1 MKAGF
6 VGLGM
11 MGGPMCRNLVKKGH
25 PAVVYDLKP
34 DAVARVRSAGAT
46 EAKSV
51 KEVAAQCDVIFLSL
65 PMPKDV
71 EAVVTGPDGI
81 AAHAKKGTIVAD
93 MSTNAPAVVQRL
105 QKELAAKGI
114 VFLDSPVSGGVD
126 GAEAATLAIM
136 VGGDKAAFDKIKPM
150 FDCMGKNVFHLGAIG
165 TGSIAKLCNNMV
177 SFCNLAVASEAVML
191 AQRAGLDPQI
201 MVNVMHTASGASN
214 SLKRVDRKAIRGDFK
229 QEFALNLA
237 YKDLTLALELG
248 KETDTPLAYGSYTY
262 TLMQKAR
269 ANGRGGEDVSTLMR
283 DIEEPVKD
291 QVRSKLPP
299 A

>member
-6 VGLGM
+6 IGLGM
-11 MGGPMCRNLVKKGH
+11 MGGPMCRNLVKKGN
-25 PAVVYDLKP
+25 PALVFDLKP
-34 DAVARVRSAGAT
+34 DAMARVRSSGAT

-51 KEVAAQCDVIFLSL
+51 KEVAAQSDVVFLSL

-71 EAVVTGPDGI
+71 EAVVLGPDGV
-81 AAHAKKGTIVAD
+81 AAHAKKGTIIVD

-105 QKELAAKGI
+105 AKELAKQGI
-114 VFLDSPVSGGVD
+114 TFLDGPVSGGVD

-136 VGGDKAAFDKIKPM
+136 VGGDKAAFDKVKPM
-150 FDCMGKNVFHLGAIG
+150 LECMGKNVFHLGAIG
-165 TGSIAKLCNNMV
+165 TGSVAKLCNNMV

-191 AQRAGLDPQI
+191 AKRAGLDPQI
-201 MVNVMHTASGASN
+201 MVNVMTASSGASN
-214 SLKRVDRKAIRGDFK
+214 SLKRVDRKSIHGDFK

-248 KETDTPLAYGSYTY
+248 RETETPLAYGSYTY

-269 ANGRGGEDVSTLMR
+269 ANGRGLEDVSTLMR
-283 DIEEPVKD
+283 DIEEPVKE
-291 QVRSKLPP
+291 QVRTKL
-299 A
+299 